1 MQLKSM
7 GVGSWIDITHGRV
20 HCVCIKIKQNIDLIS
35 DNLWSIHGTL
45 SVQLDLAICE
55 IGFASH

>member
-1 MQLKSM
+1 MDS
-7 GVGSWIDITHGRV
+7 SITHGKV
-20 HCVCIKIKQNIDLIS
+20 YCACVKIKQNIDLIS

-45 SVQLDLAICE
+45 SFHFDLTIWE